1 MHWGAHSKGAL
12 RISGCQENGTD
23 GRDIKAEDLLMKK
36 SIYSFFFFFKREENI
51 LAQSRGKMERG
62 LLGKM

>member
-12 RISGCQENGTD
+12 RILGCQENGTD

-36 SIYSFFFFFKREENI
+36 SIYSLFFFFLREKKI
-51 LAQSRGKMERG
+51 S
-62 LLGKM
+62 